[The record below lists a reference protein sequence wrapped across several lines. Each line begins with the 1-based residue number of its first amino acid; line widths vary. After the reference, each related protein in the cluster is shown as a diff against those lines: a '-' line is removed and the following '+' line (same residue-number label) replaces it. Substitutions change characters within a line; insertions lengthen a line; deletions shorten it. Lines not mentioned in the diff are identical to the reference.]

1 MSFILFLLACSA
13 ATVNYLLLTLSR
25 LEGEQRE
32 RARKRLLRL
41 PLLLLRAM
49 LFVSGIDCIEYKESA
64 EAHGTD
70 APVML
75 FVPHTSFFDLY
86 PGLFLPDV
94 PSWVARAEAQN
105 FLFFRNFLKLAGVI
119 FVKRESDSSRKE
131 TMEVITKAAAVNKI
145 AICPEGTCGNGS
157 KLMRFKAGAFTP
169 GLPVQPMLIKYTS
182 SSGTDTTSW
191 TYDGISFFTITW
203 LTLCN
208 LWTRIEVTTLP
219 AYYPNDEEKIDAR
232 LFADNVRKYVSEKT
246 GIPTTPF
253 IFDDVFFFRIAR
265 DANIPRTPIC
275 IKLLKI
281 AHKIALERDGAQRQE
296 MTAQTLRG
304 LRSEDGNLLFA
315 GGSDGRNDRHKETTL
330 SVLREMTSN
339 LKARLLEPV
348 SLVSSDDI
356 ADLILKASTS
366 QSLTCKSNAIHE
378 LLECVEGVDGRS
390 ALFLA
395 AALCDQ
401 SKSYLWDRIR
411 ECTNFLCQ
419 GTRTCLSVS
428 DIRCLLWVL
437 LGLNHTQLQKVE
449 SIRADMDF
457 VFLRR
462 NLKCLFPQAM
472 NEAIS

>member
-13 ATVNYLLLTLSR
+13 ATVNYLLLTLSG

-32 RARKRLLRL
+32 RARKRLLKL
-41 PLLLLRAM
+41 PLLLLRGM
-49 LFVSGIDCIEYKESA
+49 LFVSGIDCIEYKESPDA
-64 EAHGTD
+64 QEAD
-70 APVML
+70 APILL

-86 PGLFLPDV
+86 PGIFLPDV

-105 FLFFRNFLKLAGVI
+105 FLFFSNFLKLAGVI

-131 TMEVITKAAAVNKI
+131 TIDLIGKAASVNKI

-157 KLMRFKAGAFTP
+157 KLMRFKAGAFSP
-169 GLPVQPMLIKYTS
+169 GLPVQPMLVRYTS
-182 SSGTDTTSW
+182 SSGIDTTSW
-191 TYDGISFFTITW
+191 TYDGLSFFTITW

-208 LWTRIEVTTLP
+208 LWTRIEVTKLP
-219 AYYPNDEEKIDAR
+219 AYSPNEEEKTNTR

-253 IFDDVFFFRIAR
+253 IFDDVYFFRIAK

-281 AHKIALERDGAQRQE
+281 AHKTALEAGGEERQE
-296 MTAQTLRG
+296 LTAQTLRG

-315 GGSDGRNDRHKETTL
+315 GSDGRNSRHRETTL
-330 SVLREMTSN
+330 VVLREMTST
-339 LKARLLEPV
+339 LKASIGPSA

-356 ADLILKASTS
+356 ADLILKACKS
-366 QSLTCKSNAIHE
+366 QSLNSNSNAIHE
-378 LLECVEGVDGRS
+378 LLECLEGKDARS
-390 ALFLA
+390 VLFMA
-395 AALCDQ
+395 AALCDL
-401 SKSYLWDRIR
+401 SKPYLWDRIR

-419 GTRTCLSVS
+419 GTRISLSNS
-428 DIRCLLWVL
+428 DVRCLLWVL
-437 LGLNHTQLQKVE
+437 LGLTDSQMKKLE
-449 SIRADMDF
+449 SIRADVDF

-462 NLKCLFPQAM
+462 NLKSMFPQAM
-472 NEAIS
+472 NEAIA